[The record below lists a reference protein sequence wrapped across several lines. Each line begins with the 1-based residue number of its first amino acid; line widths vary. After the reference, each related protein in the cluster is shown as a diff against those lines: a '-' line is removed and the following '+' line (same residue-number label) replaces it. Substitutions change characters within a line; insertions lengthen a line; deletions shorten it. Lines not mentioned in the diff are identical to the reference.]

1 MRAPV
6 LKAPRSLLPLL
17 LVLAVTSSACAGVE
31 LEGQVRGIRNVI
43 KSARENGAYR
53 CAPREL
59 ALAEF
64 NARAAEDELKQGH
77 YFRAKR
83 HVAYADR
90 NAKEAF
96 QLSPRE
102 KCAPRVDIVAP
113 PPPPPPVAEVKILDT
128 DGDGIPDDIDKCPT
142 EPEDKD
148 GFQDEDGCP
157 DLDNDGDNVPD
168 VSDKCPTEPEDLD
181 GYEDADGCPDDD
193 NDRDGLVDKEDKC
206 PNEPGPRENVG
217 CPDKDRD
224 GDTVVDRLDK
234 CPDEPGPPDN
244 QGCPK
249 KFTLVEVKQDKIEI
263 KQKIFFAT
271 AKSRILPR
279 SFPVLNQVVEAL
291 RAYPKIRVRIEGHTD
306 IRGGHRYN
314 MRLSDARAA
323 SVRSY
328 LVEHGIEDSRLESR
342 GYGPDQPI
350 ATNKTAAGREQNRR
364 VEFMIIK

>member
-1 MRAPV
+1 MRALV
-6 LKAPRSLLPLL
+6 SKASLWLL
-17 LVLAVTSSACAGVE
+17 CLFVVAAASACVGVE

-53 CAPREL
+53 CAPRQL

-64 NARAAEDELKQGH
+64 NSRAAEDELKHGN
-77 YFRAKR
+77 YFRAR
-83 HVAYADR
+83 THVRFADS

-102 KCAPRVDIVAP
+102 KCAPQVDFGIQK
-113 PPPPPPVAEVKILDT
+113 PVADLKILDT
-128 DGDGIPDDIDKCPT
+128 DGDGIPDAIDKCPT

-157 DLDNDGDNVPD
+157 DTDNDADGIPD
-168 VSDKCPTEPEDLD
+168 VADKCPNEPEDKD
-181 GYEDADGCPDDD
+181 GYEDTDGCPDDD
-193 NDRDGLVDKEDKC
+193 NDKDGLLDRDDKC
-206 PNEPGPRENVG
+206 PNEPGPKENEG

-244 QGCPK
+244 AGCPK
-249 KFTLVEVKQDKIEI
+249 KFTLVEVRDDKIEI

-271 AKSRILPR
+271 AKSKILAR
-279 SFPVLNQVVEAL
+279 SFPLMNQVVEAL
-291 RAYPKIRVRIEGHTD
+291 KAYSKLRIRIEGHTD
-306 IRGGHRYN
+306 IRGGHGYN

-323 SVRSY
+323 SVRTY
-328 LVEHGIEDSRLESR
+328 LVEHGIDASRLESK

-350 ATNKTAAGREQNRR
+350 ANNRTAAGREQNRR

>member
-1 MRAPV
+1 MRGDV
-6 LKAPRSLLPLL
+6 SKRKASLLC
-17 LVLAVTSSACAGVE
+17 LVAVALASGCAGVE

-43 KSARENGAYR
+43 KTARENGAYK
-53 CAPREL
+53 CAPRQL

-64 NARAAEDELKQGH
+64 NSRAADDELKHGN

-83 HVAYADR
+83 HVKDADL

-96 QLSPRE
+96 QLSPRD
-102 KCAPRVDIVAP
+102 KCAPQLDIAP
-113 PPPPPPVAEVKILDT
+113 APRPVAEVKVLDT
-128 DGDGIPDDIDKCPT
+128 DGDGILDPVDKCPT

-157 DLDNDGDNVPD
+157 DPDNDGDHIPD
-168 VSDKCPTEPEDLD
+168 VSDKCPNEPEDQD
-181 GYEDADGCPDDD
+181 GYEDQDGCPDDD
-193 NDRDGLVDKEDKC
+193 NDKDGLLDRDDKC
-206 PNEPGPRENVG
+206 PNEPGPKENDG

-244 QGCPK
+244 DGCPK
-249 KFTLVEVKQDKIEI
+249 KFTLVEVKEDKIEI

-271 AKSRILPR
+271 AKSTILAR
-279 SFPVLNQVVEAL
+279 SFPLLDQVVEAL
-291 RAYPKIRVRIEGHTD
+291 KAYPKLRIRIEGHTD
-306 IRGGHRYN
+306 IRGGHKYN
-314 MRLSDARAA
+314 MRLSDSRAA
-323 SVRSY
+323 SVRKY
-328 LVEHGIEDSRLESR
+328 LVDHGIASDRLESK

-350 ATNKTAAGREQNRR
+350 ANNRTAAGREQNRR